1 MKFRQLIWMF
11 LAILVVVYP
20 RPSTGTELGSGISFR
35 LPISCMPGKNCWIVN
50 YVDADRTKNVIDY
63 ACGFKVYNKHKGT
76 DFAVRDLAVM
86 RRGFE
91 VTVGSV
97 PKPID
102 RGVPVVAA
110 ADGVVLGAR
119 NGLPDVN
126 FRKIGGVKALKGK
139 DCGNAVR
146 IQHAGGWVTQYCH
159 LRNKSVK
166 VGRGTRVKAGQW
178 LGFVGLS
185 GRTEFPHLHFQVSR
199 NKVIVDPF
207 TGLSQ
212 GSGCGKTS
220 APLWN
225 KAALKQLTYRPTN
238 IYMGGFVGGGPK
250 ANRARAGNYHN
261 AKVPRTA
268 ATLNLWADIFGLRKG
283 DVLTFEIFAP
293 NKTRLLAAK
302 LIIRRTQI
310 RKFFTAKKRRTAKL
324 WLPGTYR
331 GEIRLV
337 RKLASGDRAVFRL
350 TRTTKLR

>member
-1 MKFRQLIWMF
+1 MNFRNIIWICA
-11 LAILVVVYP
+11 AILTVVCP
-20 RPSTGTELGSGISFR
+20 RPSTATELGSGISFR
-35 LPISCMPGKNCWIVN
+35 LPISCTPGRNCWIVN
-50 YVDADRTKNVIDY
+50 YVDADRSKNAIDY
-63 ACGFKVYNKHKGT
+63 ACGHKVYNKHKGT

-110 ADGVVLGAR
+110 ADGVVLGVR
-119 NGLPDVN
+119 KGMRDVN
-126 FRKIGGVKALKGK
+126 YRKIGGVKALKGK

-159 LRNKSVK
+159 MRNKSVK
-166 VGRGTRVKAGQW
+166 ARRGTRVKAGQW

-212 GSGCGKTS
+212 GSGCGKSS
-220 APLWN
+220 ASLWN

-268 ATLNLWADIFGLRKG
+268 AALNLWADIFGLRKG
-283 DVLTFEIFAP
+283 DALTFEIFAP
-293 NKTRLLAAK
+293 NKTRILAAK

-324 WLPGTYR
+324 WLPGSYR
-331 GEIRLV
+331 GVIRLV
-337 RKLASGDRAVFRL
+337 RKSASGRPEIYRL
-350 TRTTKLR
+350 TRTIKLQ

>member
-1 MKFRQLIWMF
+1 MF

-35 LPISCMPGKNCWIVN
+35 LPIACMPGENCWIVS
-50 YVDADRTKNVIDY
+50 YVDADRSKNAADY
-63 ACGFKVYNKHKGT
+63 ACGYKVYNKHKGT

-86 RRGFE
+86 RRGFG

-126 FRKIGGVKALKGK
+126 YRKIGGVKVLKVK

-146 IQHAGGWVTQYCH
+146 IQHAGGWATQYCH
-159 LRNKSVK
+159 MKNKSVQ
-166 VGRGTRVKAGQW
+166 VRRGTRVKAGQW

-199 NKVIVDPF
+199 NDVIVDPF

-212 GSGCGKTS
+212 GSGCGKTY

-238 IYMGGFVGGGPK
+238 IYMGGFTGRDPNAG
-250 ANRARAGNYHN
+250 RARAGKYRNV
-261 AKVPRTA
+261 KVPRTA
-268 ATLNLWADIFGLRKG
+268 VALNLWADIFGLRKG
-283 DVLTFEIFAP
+283 DILLFEVFAP
-293 NKTRLLAAK
+293 NRTRILAAK
-302 LIIRRTQI
+302 AIIRRTQI
-310 RKFFTAKKRRTAKL
+310 RKFLTAKRRRTAKL
-324 WLPGTYR
+324 WLPGMYR
-331 GEIRLV
+331 GEVRLV
-337 RKLASGDRAVFRL
+337 RKLASGDRKVFRL
-350 TRTTKLR
+350 TRTVKLQ